1 MLNAHQ
7 MWETLKILFN
17 VLRYV
22 KENVK
27 ELTNNFYIDYMLK

>member
-1 MLNAHQ
+1 

-27 ELTNNFYIDYMLK
+27 ELINNFYIDYMLK